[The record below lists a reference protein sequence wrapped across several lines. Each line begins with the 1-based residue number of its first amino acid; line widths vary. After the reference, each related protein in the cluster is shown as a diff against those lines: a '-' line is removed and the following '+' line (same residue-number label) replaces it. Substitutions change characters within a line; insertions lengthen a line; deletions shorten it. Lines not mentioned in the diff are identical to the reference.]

1 MHPTLGAICLVL
13 LMLPILIYVTVV
25 PILQEMFARV
35 FIPEVSNHTEFD
47 FIVVG
52 SGSAGSVV
60 AGRLVENGYE
70 VLLIEAGGPANFLM
84 GIPSV
89 VAGFQMTAY
98 DWQYKTEPQKH
109 APLRVFKSD

>member
-1 MHPTLGAICLVL
+1 M
-13 LMLPILIYVTVV
+13 
-25 PILQEMFARV
+25 
-35 FIPEVSNHTEFD
+35 
-47 FIVVG
+47 
-52 SGSAGSVV
+52 

-109 APLRVFKSD
+109 APLRVFKSKYNNSRKSLERVMHNY

>member
-47 FIVVG
+47 FIVV
-52 SGSAGSVV
+52 
-60 AGRLVENGYE
+60 RILMCPDIPQ
-70 VLLIEAGGPANFLM
+70 LWNF
-84 GIPSV
+84 
-89 VAGFQMTAY
+89 
-98 DWQYKTEPQKH
+98 
-109 APLRVFKSD
+109 